1 MSIPNNITSVNK
13 VNQFIVMKQ
22 NNEKQWVLFNEVAY
36 QGREAAQKVIDA
48 QIDMIVIRALNDA
61 VRLHSAVR
69 GVNREKFVK
78 MQDDVLNAR
87 KGFKIVTLKQGGWY

>member
-1 MSIPNNITSVNK
+1 M
-13 VNQFIVMKQ
+13 NQYIVMKKNNQ
-22 NNEKQWVLFNEVAY
+22 NQWVLLHHTAY
-36 QGREAAQKVIDA
+36 RSEEQARKVIDDL
-48 QIDMIVIRALNDA
+48 IDQIVIRALNDA
-61 VRLHSAVR
+61 VRMHSAVR